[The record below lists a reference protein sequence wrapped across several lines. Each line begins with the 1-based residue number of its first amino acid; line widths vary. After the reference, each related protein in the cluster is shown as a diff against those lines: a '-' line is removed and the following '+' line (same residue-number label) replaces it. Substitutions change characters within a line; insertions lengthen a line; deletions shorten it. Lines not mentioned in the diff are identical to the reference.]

1 MYDFDQEINANMR
14 NSGNIPGY
22 ILWLSLG
29 ILQILTLC
37 CFNYIAVVLGIIA
50 VILIILANSE
60 FKKGK
65 IIRCKKK
72 INIAKILIVIS
83 ITFTLVTLVIDI
95 IAIILSI
102 IK

>member
-60 FKKGK
+60 FKNGK